1 MSQETEFTLAYNRGY
16 TDGLAMGM
24 ETQRFKDL
32 TDEEIIKILEG
43 IEYSVAEVETSCNYE
58 IRIARA
64 ILRKAQEK

>member
-32 TDEEIIKILEG
+32 TDEEIALTWDEFNALQSPKDIKDF
-43 IEYSVAEVETSCNYE
+43 
-58 IRIARA
+58 ARA
-64 ILRKAQEK
+64 VLRKAQEK